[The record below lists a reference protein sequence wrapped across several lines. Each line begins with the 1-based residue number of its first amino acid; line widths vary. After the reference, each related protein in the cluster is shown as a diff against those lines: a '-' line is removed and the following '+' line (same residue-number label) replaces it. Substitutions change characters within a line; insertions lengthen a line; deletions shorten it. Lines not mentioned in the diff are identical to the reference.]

1 VHAAVDLAC
10 AQAKLGHDVAL
21 CSEAGSFDALLA
33 ENNVV
38 VFQIDQS
45 RKPLTLATA
54 VFKLANL
61 VRRFKPDVVHAHMM
75 TSAVASWPIT
85 RLFRIPLITTVHN
98 AFEKSAR
105 LMGVGD
111 RVIAVSKAVADSMAA
126 RGISSKRIRVILN
139 GTVGSARLTG
149 PSPTPKALVRP
160 SVVCVGGLHPRK
172 GIADLIHA
180 FDIVRQRF
188 PDTRLYLVGEGP
200 TLAEYEELCRQLDCQ
215 QAVVFCGAEIDPRSY
230 LQSTD
235 IFVLASHFDP
245 APLVLSE
252 ARDAGCAIIATDVDG
267 IPEMLDNGAAG
278 ILVPPGNPQALA
290 EQIALLLSD
299 PDALADY
306 KRRSR
311 VNIGSFSTERVAKA
325 TLDVYREC
333 TRS

>member
-1 VHAAVDLAC
+1 MHAAVDLAC

-33 ENNVV
+33 KNNVA

-45 RKPLTLATA
+45 RKPLTLAKA
-54 VFKLANL
+54 IFQLAGL
-61 VRRFKPDVVHAHMM
+61 VRRFQPDVVHAHMM
-75 TSAVASWPIT
+75 TSAVAAWPIT
-85 RLFRIPLITTVHN
+85 RVFRIPLITTVHN

-111 RVIAVSKAVADSMAA
+111 RVIAVSKAVAESMAG

-139 GTVGSARLTG
+139 GTVGSARLAG
-149 PSPTPKALVRP
+149 PLPTPKTLVRP
-160 SVVCVGGLHPRK
+160 SVVCIGGLHPRK
-172 GIADLIHA
+172 GIADLIRA
-180 FDIVRQRF
+180 FDLVKQRF
-188 PDTRLYLVGEGP
+188 PDVRLYLVGEGP
-200 TLAEYEELCRQLDCQ
+200 TLSEYELLCRQLDCQ
-215 QAVVFCGAEIDPRSY
+215 DNVVFCGAEIDPRTY

-252 ARDAGCAIIATDVDG
+252 ARDAGCAIIATNVDG
-267 IPEMLDNGAAG
+267 IPEMLDDGVAG
-278 ILVPPGNPQALA
+278 ILVPPGEPQAIA
-290 EQIALLLSD
+290 DQIVHLLSN

-311 VNIGSFSTERVAKA
+311 INIESFSTERVANA
-325 TLDVYREC
+325 TLNVYREC
-333 TRS
+333 TRL